1 MSPRPCQTRGP
12 RQATNPWP
20 TQPALVPPGSKNMA
34 NDHEGSPG
42 TWETLPS
49 PSSGITRVAQAI
61 GLSRVT
67 VRAGLK
73 ELDLPITPAAG
84 RETLRRL
91 HRVGGGQKD
100 LVDHD
105 VDLLHRLEILVDPV
119 TRGDPMSPLQW
130 TCKSAAKLVADSQ
143 ARGHAVSERS
153 VNRLLHTLDYS
164 LQSNRKTPRRQGPPG
179 PGCPIPVHQPAGQG
193 VSATGTAGGVGRYQE
208 EGIGRPVPHRR

>member
-1 MSPRPCQTRGP
+1 MDCMQNPILQVIKAKYTSLEPVLDERSRRLWAGAEARAIGRG
-12 RQATNPWP
+12 
-20 TQPALVPPGSKNMA
+20 
-34 NDHEGSPG
+34 
-42 TWETLPS
+42 
-49 PSSGITRVAQAI
+49 GITRVAQAI

-91 HRVGGGQKD
+91 RRVGGGRKH

-105 VDLLHRLEILVDPV
+105 VDLLRDLEILVDPV

-130 TCKSAAKLVADSQ
+130 TCKSAAKLAAELQ

-153 VNRLLHTLDYS
+153 VNRLLHTLDYRDRPAFK
-164 LQSNRKTPRRQGPPG
+164 LRPGKTFHF
-179 PGCPIPVHQPAGQG
+179 V
-193 VSATGTAGGVGRYQE
+193 
-208 EGIGRPVPHRR
+208 HRRLFAGRRPGQPRDCAPAHRVPPRSAHAPDPDH